1 MLKDSKMLSW
11 KKAEKEA
18 LLHSQLLTEF
28 RGQAF
33 RKYAFLD
40 KKAEKTANS
49 GEERSQPGCGHSS
62 NEFVFSL
69 RLACWFESF

>member
-40 KKAEKTANS
+40 KKSGKNS
-49 GEERSQPGCGHSS
+49 KFRRRKKPAW
-62 NEFVFSL
+62 L
-69 RLACWFESF
+69 RPFIKRICVQFTTCLLV